1 MRWLEVDSN
10 IALPEE
16 QVNWLRKLAY
26 EKKACFRLNTV
37 EEVSRA
43 VLNVLTFKKRSKVT
57 SSEVA
62 NS

>member
-16 QVNWLRKLAY
+16 QVNWLRKLAD
-26 EKKACFRLNTV
+26 EKKAYFRLNTI